1 MKIIIMLTVLLL
13 CGRLHADEKLNIR
26 DFGAKGDGISLDTEA
41 IQKAIDLGAKT
52 RQIVFF
58 PDGEY
63 YIEPIYLRSNSII
76 ELSDFAMIK
85 GSTDTINYRRH
96 GSAEKPALIN
106 AEKARNIRIYGHGTI
121 DGNGGAPQ
129 FKTFSGDK
137 RDHRPKMILFS
148 ECEGVVMEDISL
160 RNSASWMQHYYRCKN
175 LRLANMN
182 IYNHVNM
189 NNDGMDIDNCT
200 DVIVSGC
207 MIDSDDDA
215 LCLKST
221 DNKGICQNINVTN
234 CILASNCNAIKLG
247 TESLGGFKQINIS
260 NCVIKNTSAPSF
272 WGRDHGLGGIVLDLV
287 DGGEMNGV
295 SISGINMTGIVSPF
309 FIRLGDRGRKVKE
322 MKESQPAGKI
332 RNVMISDI
340 TATLIPSTFQAVLSG
355 IPDHRIE
362 NVILSNIQLIYHGSG
377 SYSGE
382 IKTEEIPELIKDYPE
397 ATMFGRNLPVFG
409 MMARHIDNLQ
419 VNGLSIK
426 VTNPDNRCSIL
437 LDDASNIMISNLIV
451 DTKNKCEIGIYTNR
465 SKNCNFDNLLFLNN
479 PKKRVKQNKNHD

>member
-1 MKIIIMLTVLLL
+1 MKIILTLTILLL
-13 CGRLHADEKLNIR
+13 CGRPHTDEKLNIR
-26 DFGAKGDGISLDTEA
+26 DFGAKGDGKTPDTEA

-58 PDGEY
+58 PSGEY
-63 YIEPIYLRSNSII
+63 HIGPIYLRSNTII
-76 ELSDFAMIK
+76 ELSDFAIIK
-85 GSTDTINYRRH
+85 GSIDTIDYRRRES
-96 GSAEKPALIN
+96 GERQALIN
-106 AEKARNIRIYGHGTI
+106 AEKARNIRISGYGTI

-129 FKTFSGDK
+129 FQTFNGDNK
-137 RDHRPKMILFS
+137 DHRPKLLSFS
-148 ECEGVVMEDISL
+148 ECEEVVIDGISL
-160 RNSASWMQHYYRCKN
+160 RNSASWMQHYYMCNN
-175 LRLANMN
+175 LRLANIN

-189 NNDGMDIDNCT
+189 NNDGIDIDNCT
-200 DVIVSGC
+200 DVIISGC
-207 MIDSDDDA
+207 IVDSDDDA

-221 DNKGICQNINVTN
+221 DNKGICQNITVTN

-272 WGRDHGLGGIVLDLV
+272 WGRNHGLGGIVLDLV

-295 SISGINMTGIVSPF
+295 IITGINMAGIVSPF
-309 FIRLGDRGRKVKE
+309 FIRLGDRGRKVKD
-322 MKESQPAGKI
+322 MKESQPSGKI
-332 RNVMISDI
+332 KNIMISDI
-340 TATLIPSTFQAVLSG
+340 TATLISSTFQAVLSG

-362 NVILSNIQLIYHGSG
+362 NVILSNIQLIYNGGG

-409 MMARHIDNLQ
+409 LMARHINNLQ
-419 VNGLSIK
+419 VYALTIK
-426 VTNPDNRCSIL
+426 VTNPDNRCAIL

-451 DTKNKCEIGIYTNR
+451 DTKNKSKFGIYTSR
-465 SKNCNFDNLLFLNN
+465 SDNCNFENLQFINK
-479 PKKRVKQNKNHD
+479 PKKSVITK

>member
-1 MKIIIMLTVLLL
+1 MKLFLAFLMLLL
-13 CGRLHADEKLNIR
+13 HGWLCAEEKLNIR
-26 DFGAKGDGISLDTEA
+26 DFGAKGDGITYDTEA

-52 RQIVFF
+52 RQIIFF
-58 PDGEY
+58 PRGEY
-63 YIEPIYLRSNSII
+63 YIGPIYLQSNTII
-76 ELSDFAMIK
+76 ELSDFAIIK
-85 GSTDTINYRRH
+85 GSMDTIDYRRNES
-96 GSAEKPALIN
+96 GKKPALIN
-106 AEKARNIRIYGHGTI
+106 AEKARNIRICGHGI
-121 DGNGGAPQ
+121 VDGNGGAPQ
-129 FKTFSGDK
+129 FRTFNGDK
-137 RDHRPKMILFS
+137 RDHRPKLILFS
-148 ECEGVVMEDISL
+148 ECEEVVIEEISL
-160 RNSASWMQHYYRCKN
+160 RNSGSWMQHYYWCKN

-247 TESLGGFKQINIS
+247 TESLGGFKQINIA
-260 NCVIKNTSAPSF
+260 NCIIKNTSAPSF
-272 WGRDHGLGGIVLDLV
+272 WGRNHGLGGIVLDLV
-287 DGGEMNGV
+287 DGGEMNGI

-362 NVILSNIQLIYHGSG
+362 NVILSNIQLIYHGGG

-382 IKTEEIPELIKDYPE
+382 IKTEEIPESIKDYPE

-409 MMARHIDNLQ
+409 LMARHINNLQ
-419 VNGLSIK
+419 VNGLTIK
-426 VTNPDNRCSIL
+426 VTNPDNRCAIL

-451 DTKNKCEIGIYTNR
+451 DTKNNSKIGIYTCR
-465 SKNCNFDNLLFLNN
+465 SNNCNFENLFYI
-479 PKKRVKQNKNHD
+479 NKPMKLIKTK